1 MNQSQLQPVVF
12 GGLFIGVL
20 SALPIVELGNLCCCL
35 WIVGGG
41 MLTAWLLQRDRTE
54 PLSLGEGAFGGFLAG
69 IVGAFVSV
77 AVSVPIDLATAP
89 FQRRMMEFVVSSQGD
104 MPPEVREMLD
114 SIGSTEGV
122 LFAAVLGFVTMLI
135 AGMIFSALG
144 GLLGVLLFRPSSPQ
158 APPPPSYV
166 PPPPSPTPPPP
177 QVESAPP
184 PTSVPSPP
192 PAQAPPPPPE
202 APPPASPPRDRDP
215 EG

>member
-1 MNQSQLQPVVF
+1 MNQSQLQPVIF

-20 SALPIVELGNLCCCL
+20 SSLPIVELGNLCCCL

-41 MLTAWLLQRDRTE
+41 MLTAWLLQRDRSDALT
-54 PLSLGEGAFGGFLAG
+54 LGEGAWGGFLAG
-69 IVGAFVSV
+69 IAGAFVSV

-122 LFAAVLGFVTMLI
+122 LFAAAIGFVTMLI

-144 GLLGVLLFRPSSPQ
+144 GLLGVLLFRPSAPVPPY
-158 APPPPSYV
+158 PPPPSSV
-166 PPPPSPTPPPP
+166 PPPPPPP
-177 QVESAPP
+177 
-184 PTSVPSPP
+184 VP
-192 PAQAPPPPPE
+192 
-202 APPPASPPRDRDP
+202 
-215 EG
+215 GY